1 LLAKWAQA
9 QATLVGAAAN
19 AHTETAAAH
28 EASLQAKVEAAQEVK
43 HVKDTLA
50 RQAEK
55 EVNSLKKKLE
65 AAQHKAKDVADN
77 LQAIVDGTLVW
88 ALGVVFLSP

>member
-1 LLAKWAQA
+1 
-9 QATLVGAAAN
+9 
-19 AHTETAAAH
+19 
-28 EASLQAKVEAAQEVK
+28 
-43 HVKDTLA
+43 
-50 RQAEK
+50 
-55 EVNSLKKKLE
+55 VNFLKKKLE